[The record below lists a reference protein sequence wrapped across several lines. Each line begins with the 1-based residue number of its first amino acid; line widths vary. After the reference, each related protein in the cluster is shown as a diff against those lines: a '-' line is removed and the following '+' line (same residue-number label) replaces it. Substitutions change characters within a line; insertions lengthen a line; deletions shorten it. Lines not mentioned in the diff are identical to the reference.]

1 MDPTEVFEIKRNDTA
16 PSIRYALEPT
26 TIDLT
31 GASVRFKMKVTG
43 SATQLFDKA
52 AVVITAT
59 GTPTVQYNWVSAD
72 TSTKGFFDAEFQVT
86 YSDTTIETFPNK
98 GFISVHISEDI

>member
-16 PSIRYALEPT
+16 PAIRYALEPT

-43 SATQLFDKA
+43 AAAPLFDKA
-52 AVVITAT
+52 AVVITPT
-59 GTPTVQYNWVSAD
+59 GTPTVQYNWVAAD
-72 TSTKGFFDAEFQVT
+72 TLTKGFYDAEFQVT
-86 YSDTTIETFPNK
+86 YSDTSIETFPNN
-98 GFISVHISEDI
+98 GFISVHIFEDI